1 MAKNT
6 KKKKTTKNNIKR
18 AARSDESVKRSEPAV
33 KKAAERKEEKPIPSA
48 RPVNQV
54 IPFIFGLLALFILFC
69 FIWPSASGAVGGVI
83 RSVVFGIFG
92 VGSIFVPVLLILLAV
107 FWLKL
112 IDSNKIWFKLIFG
125 LSFIAF
131 FSAFCGVFKLGA
143 ANASASELYALGG
156 TFSGGGVIGGG
167 LAQLMR
173 SLFGA
178 VFTGI
183 ISAVLF
189 LIFGCLTVG
198 ITPVYVITAV
208 KRRISEREKPVRSGE
223 KPVKQRKEEEQE
235 DEDGDEEDFVSVTP
249 ELQKGPEP
257 SSKKRKK
264 VLYDYEKD
272 NIVPAEEPDELSK
285 LLDDD
290 EGVEQ
295 FVRKPAEIFL
305 EDGILVDQPEKV
317 RPEKPADGQDKPA
330 ITAAEENSDG
340 EPEEAIDTVKT
351 PVGKTDRAPV
361 HTEAKPP
368 VQKPAPE
375 YRFPPLKLLSLPE
388 GKGAGISN
396 DEAISNAKKIVETLS
411 NFGISV
417 SVENISRGP
426 TITRYELK
434 PAPGVRIARIGN
446 LIDDLARVL
455 ASGGVRFES
464 SIEGK
469 DTVGIEVPNKTP
481 FTVNI
486 RTLLDTDTFRAAKS
500 KVFCAL
506 GVSISNEPTFLDIQ
520 KMPHM
525 IIAGATGM
533 GKSVCI
539 NSLIVSILYRAKPEE
554 VKLIMIDPK
563 KVEFAPYAGIPH
575 LLVPVITDMKKAA
588 GSLNWLVQE
597 MERRYDLIEAAGCR
611 NIFSYNDLARENP
624 EMEKLPVLVIIID
637 ELADLMAT
645 SKDNVESSIAR
656 IAAKARAA
664 GMHLIIGTQRP
675 DVTVIS
681 GTIKNNIPSRIAC
694 RVGSQI
700 DSRTIL
706 DEGGAER
713 LIGRG
718 DMLYKPVGAL
728 KLTRLQ
734 GAFVS
739 ESEVEA
745 VVSFIKNQGIEAN
758 YSDEAIRNID
768 KAAESIPDG
777 KKKLSMAGAESGDDE
792 LLLAAIE
799 VSFDAGKVA
808 TSLLNR
814 KLSIGYGRAAKIID
828 RMEEMGICSGANGS
842 KPRDLIMSRE
852 QFMAKYGQN
861 DD

>member
-1 MAKNT
+1 MAHNKKSSDVKKNSVKNNGAKKTNT
-6 KKKKTTKNNIKR
+6 KK
-18 AARSDESVKRSEPAV
+18 AAQDN
-33 KKAAERKEEKPIPSA
+33 A
-48 RPVNQV
+48 RGENT
-54 IPFIFGLLALFILFC
+54 
-69 FIWPSASGAVGGVI
+69 GVI
-83 RSVVFGIFG
+83 RIIQFCIGLTALFLLFCYIFPGASGIVGKGIRTGLFGSFG
-92 VGSIFVPVLLILLAV
+92 VSAMLIPSLMILLAV
-107 FWLKL
+107 FLKRVYDKGRLVLSL
-112 IDSNKIWFKLIFG
+112 IWGS
-125 LSFIAF
+125 LSQLFLAV
-131 FSAFCGVFKLGA
+131 FCGVFSLERSVTL
-143 ANASASELYALGG
+143 SASDLFEKSVN
-156 TFSGGGVIGGG
+156 FRGGGVVGGG
-167 LAQLMR
+167 IAQLLR
-173 SLFGA
+173 GGLGS
-178 VFTGI
+178 VFTAI
-183 ISAVLF
+183 ISALLF
-189 LIFGCLTVG
+189 IVFICLTIG
-198 ITPVYVITAV
+198 ITPSALTAFIEKKV
-208 KRRISEREKPVRSGE
+208 KSGAQKQAELYEEHKKKVAERRAEEAER
-223 KPVKQRKEEEQE
+223 QAEEELRRRNEQP
-235 DEDGDEEDFVSVTP
+235 DINIIPGDAT
-249 ELQKGPEP
+249 EP
-257 SSKKRKK
+257 IIKRKRKK
-264 VLYDYEKD
+264 AYDFD
-272 NIVPAEEPDELSK
+272 SEEPDIIPEKKKNAFDEL
-285 LLDDD
+285 LETED
-290 EGVEQ
+290 EGVEE
-295 FVRKPAEIFL
+295 FVRKPAEIFF
-305 EDGILVDQPEKV
+305 EDGVLVDRPGAEKVKPEQTEEKPPEKDDTPPDDV
-317 RPEKPADGQDKPA
+317 ITAVKNPVVPETDKPGAPIRPEVKEKPQPA
-330 ITAAEENSDG
+330 
-340 EPEEAIDTVKT
+340 
-351 PVGKTDRAPV
+351 
-361 HTEAKPP
+361 
-368 VQKPAPE
+368 
-375 YRFPPLKLLSLPE
+375 YRFPPLKLLSLPD

-396 DEAISNAKKIVETLS
+396 EEANLNARKIVDTLS

-426 TITRYELK
+426 TITRYELR
-434 PAPGVRIARIGN
+434 PAPGVRISRIGN

-469 DTVGIEVPNKTP
+469 DTVGIEVPNKSP

-486 RTLLDTDTFRAAKS
+486 RTLIDTETFRSAKS

-506 GVSISNEPTFLDIQ
+506 GVDVANSPTFLDIQ

-539 NSLIVSILYRAKPEE
+539 NSLIVSILYRAKPDE

-563 KVEFAPYAGIPH
+563 KVEFAPYIGIPH

-588 GSLNWLVQE
+588 GALNWLVQE
-597 MERRYDLIEAAGCR
+597 MERRYDLIEASGVR
-611 NIFSYNDLARENP
+611 NIFGYNDLAKDNP
-624 EMEKLPVLVIIID
+624 DMEKLPLLIIIID

-706 DEGGAER
+706 DESGAER

-739 ESEVEA
+739 DSEVEA
-745 VVSFIKNQGIEAN
+745 VVEFIKNQGIETN
-758 YSDEAIRNID
+758 YSDEAIKNID
-768 KAAESIPDG
+768 KEAENISDG
-777 KKKLSMAGAESGDDE
+777 KKKLSMAGAEGGDDE
-792 LLLAAIE
+792 LLLSAIE
-799 VSFDAGKVA
+799 ISFDAGKVA

-842 KPRDLIMSRE
+842 KPRELIMSRE
-852 QFMAKYGQN
+852 QFMAKYGN
-861 DD
+861 GEE

>member
-1 MAKNT
+1 MAQ
-6 KKKKTTKNNIKR
+6 KKTITAKKTKAKSYK
-18 AARSDESVKRSEPAV
+18 AKKSAPA
-33 KKAAERKEEKPIPSA
+33 KQPGDNTA
-48 RPVNQV
+48 V
-54 IPFIFGLLALFILFC
+54 IRIIQFVIGLSALFLLFC
-69 FIWPSASGAVGGVI
+69 YIFPGASGVVGQGI
-83 RSVVFGIFG
+83 RTGLFGVFGVSSVFI
-92 VGSIFVPVLLILLAV
+92 PTLLILSAV
-107 FWLKL
+107 FLKR
-112 IDSNKIWFKLIFG
+112 IYDSGRLIFCIIWG
-125 LSFIAF
+125 LLSQLFLSI
-131 FSAFCGVFKLGA
+131 FCGVFSLEKSVALT
-143 ANASASELYALGG
+143 ASDFFEKSKG
-156 TFSGGGVIGGG
+156 FHGGGVIGGV
-167 LAQLMR
+167 LAQFIRGGL
-173 SLFGA
+173 GA

-183 ISAVLF
+183 LSALIF
-189 LIFGCLTVG
+189 LIFFCLTIG
-198 ITPVYVITAV
+198 ITPAALASFIEKKVKATA
-208 KRRISEREKPVRSGE
+208 EKQSRLIDEHKKKAAE
-223 KPVKQRKEEEQE
+223 KKAAEAEKALFDN
-235 DEDGDEEDFVSVTP
+235 DEDGVDIIPEQPVKKHKRKAYDFDSEDDDLAP
-249 ELQKGPEP
+249 
-257 SSKKRKK
+257 KKRDA
-264 VLYDYEKD
+264 L
-272 NIVPAEEPDELSK
+272 DEL
-285 LLDDD
+285 LDSED
-290 EGVEQ
+290 EGVNE
-295 FVRKPAEIFL
+295 FVRKPAEIFF
-305 EDGILVDQPEKV
+305 EDNVLVDRPAEQKTEKV
-317 RPEKPADGQDKPA
+317 
-330 ITAAEENSDG
+330 T
-340 EPEEAIDTVKT
+340 EPEEDKLDTVKEV
-351 PVGKTDRAPV
+351 VGTNIADTAPV
-361 HTEAKPP
+361 EEKQPPKEKPKA
-368 VQKPAPE
+368 VYK
-375 YRFPPLKLLSLPE
+375 FPPMKLLSPPDA
-388 GKGAGISN
+388 KGAGISN
-396 DEAISNAKKIVETLS
+396 EEANSNARKIVDTLA

-426 TITRYELK
+426 TITRYELR
-434 PAPGVRIARIGN
+434 PAPGVRISKIGN

-469 DTVGIEVPNKTP
+469 DTVGIEVPNKVP

-486 RTLLDTDTFRAAKS
+486 RSLLDTDIFRAAKS

-506 GVSISNEPTFLDIQ
+506 GVDVSNSPTFLDIQ

-539 NSLIVSILYRAKPEE
+539 NSLIVSILYRARPDE

-563 KVEFAPYAGIPH
+563 KVEFAPYIGIPH

-588 GSLNWLVQE
+588 GALNWLVQE

-611 NIFSYNDLARENP
+611 NIFSYNEAAKDKE
-624 EMEKLPVLVIIID
+624 EMEKLPLLVIIID

-675 DVTVIS
+675 DVTIIS

-739 ESEVEA
+739 EAEVES
-745 VVSFIKNQGIEAN
+745 VVDFIKNQGVEVN
-758 YSDEAIRNID
+758 YSDEAIKNID
-768 KAAESIPDG
+768 KEAENINVG
-777 KKKLSMAGAESGDDE
+777 KKKLALPGAESGDDE
-792 LLLAAIE
+792 LLLSAIE
-799 VSFDAGKVA
+799 ISFDAGKVA

-842 KPRDLIMSRE
+842 KPRELIMTRE
-852 QFMAKYGQN
+852 QFEAKYGSEEQE
-861 DD
+861 

>member
-1 MAKNT
+1 MPA
-6 KKKKTTKNNIKR
+6 KKKSKSQNKKKSTNKKPSKTVT
-18 AARSDESVKRSEPAV
+18 SVKKTAEP
-33 KKAAERKEEKPIPSA
+33 KSDKPAGVPST

-54 IPFIFGLLALFILFC
+54 LPFIFGLLSAFILFC
-69 FIWPSASGAVGGVI
+69 FIWPNASGAVGEAI
-83 RSVVFGIFG
+83 CSAVFGIFG
-92 VGSIFVPVLLILLAV
+92 VASVAVPVLLLLLAIG
-107 FWLKL
+107 WLKI
-112 IDSNKIWFKLIFG
+112 IDSNKIYFKLLYGTLF
-125 LSFIAF
+125 LSF
-131 FSAFCGVFKLGA
+131 FSAFCAVFKLEA
-143 ANASASELYALGG
+143 ENRSASALYELGG
-156 TFSGGGVIGGG
+156 KFSGGGLLGGA
-167 LAQLMR
+167 LAQLMK
-173 SLFGA
+173 SAFGT

-183 ISAVLF
+183 IAAVLTIVF
-189 LIFGCLTVG
+189 ACLTVG
-198 ITPVYVITAV
+198 ITPVTVIAFIKRKVKASASKVKKKEPVTAKV
-208 KRRISEREKPVRSGE
+208 QVVE
-223 KPVKQRKEEEQE
+223 E
-235 DEDGDEEDFVSVTP
+235 DEDGEDEDDGIFADSGYGNLLPPVD
-249 ELQKGPEP
+249 PEP
-257 SSKKRKK
+257 EKTVKRKK
-264 VLYDYEKD
+264 ELYDYEKD
-272 NIVPAEEPDELSK
+272 NIIPNPEPDELSK

-305 EDGILVDQPEKV
+305 ADGILVQKPDKVPAEKSV
-317 RPEKPADGQDKPA
+317 
-330 ITAAEENSDG
+330 T
-340 EPEEAIDTVKT
+340 PEEPDETPVIETVKT
-351 PVGKTDRAPV
+351 PVTPQQN
-361 HTEAKPP
+361 HPEPAKEIKK
-368 VQKPAPE
+368 KPAPE
-375 YRFPPLKLLSLPE
+375 YKFPPLKLLSLPD
-388 GKGAGISN
+388 GKGAGISS
-396 DEAISNAKKIVETLS
+396 DEAISNAKKIVDTLS

-486 RTLLDTDTFRAAKS
+486 RTLLDTDTFRNAKS

-506 GVSISNEPTFLDIQ
+506 GVSVSNDPTFLDIQ

-539 NSLIVSILYRAKPEE
+539 NSLIVSILYRAKPDE

-611 NIFSYNDLARENP
+611 NIFSYNDMAKEDP
-624 EMEKLPVLVIIID
+624 SMEKLPVLVIIID
-637 ELADLMAT
+637 ELADLMST

-745 VVSFIKNQGIEAN
+745 VVGYIKNQGIEAD
-758 YSDEAIRNID
+758 YSDEAIKNID

-777 KKKLSMAGAESGDDE
+777 KKKLSISGAESGDDE

-799 VSFDAGKVA
+799 ISFDAGKVA

-852 QFMAKYGQN
+852 QFIAKYGQS
-861 DD
+861 DDE

>member
-1 MAKNT
+1 MAQKRKT
-6 KKKKTTKNNIKR
+6 TAKKTRTK
-18 AARSDESVKRSEPAV
+18 SVKAAKRTTVKQQGDNTAV
-33 KKAAERKEEKPIPSA
+33 IRII
-48 RPVNQV
+48 QFV
-54 IPFIFGLLALFILFC
+54 IGLIALFLLFC
-69 FIWPSASGAVGGVI
+69 YIFPAASGAVGLGI
-83 RSVVFGIFG
+83 RTGLFGVFG
-92 VGSIFVPVLLILLAV
+92 VSAVLLPILLLLLAV
-107 FWLKL
+107 FLKRIIDKNRLLFCILWGL
-112 IDSNKIWFKLIFG
+112 ISQFF
-125 LSFIAF
+125 LSV
-131 FSAFCGVFKLGA
+131 FCGVFSLEKSA
-143 ANASASELYALGG
+143 ALTAADLFDKSKG
-156 TFSGGGVIGGG
+156 FHGGGVVGGY

-173 SLFGA
+173 SGLGA

-183 ISAVLF
+183 LSMLMF
-189 LIFGCLTVG
+189 LIFFCLTIG
-198 ITPVYVITAV
+198 ITPSAIASYIERKV
-208 KRRISEREKPVRSGE
+208 KAG
-223 KPVKQRKEEEQE
+223 
-235 DEDGDEEDFVSVTP
+235 
-249 ELQKGPEP
+249 
-257 SSKKRKK
+257 
-264 VLYDYEKD
+264 
-272 NIVPAEEPDELSK
+272 AEAQSK
-285 LLDDD
+285 LLDEHKRKAAAKKAAAEEEEIKIDYYEDHTADQPKKQTKKANDFDLENDDPAPKKRVKKAYDFDSEDDGLTPKKRDALDELLDSED
-290 EGVEQ
+290 EGVDE

-305 EDGILVDQPEKV
+305 EDGILVD
-317 RPEKPADGQDKPA
+317 RPVKETAKKKNPDEDKL
-330 ITAAEENSDG
+330 
-340 EPEEAIDTVKT
+340 DTVKEVVGT
-351 PVGKTDRAPV
+351 NADDLAPSDEKQPPKEKPQPVYK
-361 HTEAKPP
+361 
-368 VQKPAPE
+368 
-375 YRFPPLKLLSLPE
+375 FPPMKLLSPPDA
-388 GKGAGISN
+388 KGAGISN
-396 DEAISNAKKIVETLS
+396 EEANSNARKIVDTLA

-417 SVENISRGP
+417 SVDNISRGP
-426 TITRYELK
+426 TITRYELR
-434 PAPGVRIARIGN
+434 PAPGVRIAKIGN

-455 ASGGVRFES
+455 ASGGVRFEG

-469 DTVGIEVPNKTP
+469 DTVGIEVPNKVP

-486 RTLLDTDTFRAAKS
+486 RSLLDTDIFRAAKS

-506 GVSISNEPTFLDIQ
+506 GVDVSNSPTFLDIQ

-539 NSLIVSILYRAKPEE
+539 NSLIVSILYRARPDE

-563 KVEFAPYAGIPH
+563 KVEFAPYIGIPH

-588 GSLNWLVQE
+588 GALNWLVQE

-611 NIFSYNDLARENP
+611 NIFSYNEAAKDKE
-624 EMEKLPVLVIIID
+624 EMEKLPLLVIIID

-675 DVTVIS
+675 DVTIIS

-739 ESEVEA
+739 EAEVES
-745 VVSFIKNQGIEAN
+745 VVNFIKNQGIETN
-758 YSDEAIRNID
+758 YSDEAIKNID
-768 KAAESIPDG
+768 KEAENINTG
-777 KKKLSMAGAESGDDE
+777 KKKLALPGAESGDDE
-792 LLLAAIE
+792 LLLSAIE
-799 VSFDAGKVA
+799 ISFDAGKVA

-842 KPRDLIMSRE
+842 KPRELIMSRE
-852 QFMAKYGQN
+852 QFEAKYGSEEQE
-861 DD
+861 

>member
-1 MAKNT
+1 MASKRKTKAKKQNTAKNVRT
-6 KKKKTTKNNIKR
+6 PAEKGRDNNTAVIRIIQFAIGLTALFLLFCYIFPDASGVVGRGIRTGLFGVFGVSSILIPVLLILLSVFLKRIYENGRLIFCIIWGHLALLFFAVFCGVFSLEKSVLTASDFFSKSSAFSGGGVVGGALAQLLRGGLGAVFTGILSALLFIIFFCLTIGITPAAIASFIEKK
-18 AARSDESVKRSEPAV
+18 VKAGAQAQSRLIDSQK
-33 KKAAERKEEKPIPSA
+33 KKAAERKAAHAEKEEKAEEESA
-48 RPVNQV
+48 
-54 IPFIFGLLALFILFC
+54 
-69 FIWPSASGAVGGVI
+69 
-83 RSVVFGIFG
+83 
-92 VGSIFVPVLLILLAV
+92 
-107 FWLKL
+107 
-112 IDSNKIWFKLIFG
+112 D
-125 LSFIAF
+125 
-131 FSAFCGVFKLGA
+131 
-143 ANASASELYALGG
+143 
-156 TFSGGGVIGGG
+156 
-167 LAQLMR
+167 
-173 SLFGA
+173 
-178 VFTGI
+178 
-183 ISAVLF
+183 AVLEEASKKHNKKAYDF
-189 LIFGCLTVG
+189 DNEPE
-198 ITPVYVITAV
+198 ITP
-208 KRRISEREKPVRSGE
+208 
-223 KPVKQRKEEEQE
+223 
-235 DEDGDEEDFVSVTP
+235 
-249 ELQKGPEP
+249 
-257 SSKKRKK
+257 KKRDA
-264 VLYDYEKD
+264 L
-272 NIVPAEEPDELSK
+272 DEL
-285 LLDDD
+285 LDSDD
-290 EGVEQ
+290 EGVDQ

-305 EDGILVDQPEKV
+305 EDGILVD
-317 RPEKPADGQDKPA
+317 KPAKKTVKKP
-330 ITAAEENSDG
+330 T
-340 EPEEAIDTVKT
+340 PEEKDEEDELDTVKEVVGTNTEDLT
-351 PVGKTDRAPV
+351 PKEQRQPPKEKPQPV
-361 HTEAKPP
+361 
-368 VQKPAPE
+368 
-375 YRFPPLKLLSLPE
+375 YRFPPMKLLSLPDA
-388 GKGAGISN
+388 KGSGISN
-396 DEAISNAKKIVETLS
+396 EEANGNARKIVDTLA
-411 NFGISV
+411 NFGITV

-426 TITRYELK
+426 TITRYELR
-434 PAPGVRIARIGN
+434 PAPGVRISRIGN

-469 DTVGIEVPNKTP
+469 DTVGIEVPNKVP

-486 RTLLDTDTFRAAKS
+486 RTLLDTDIFRAAKS

-506 GVSISNEPTFLDIQ
+506 GVDVSNSPTFLDIQ

-539 NSLIVSILYRAKPEE
+539 NSLIVSILYRAKPDE

-563 KVEFAPYAGIPH
+563 KVEFAPYIGIPH

-588 GSLNWLVQE
+588 GALNWLVQE

-611 NIFSYNDLARENP
+611 NIFSYNETAKDKP
-624 EMEKLPVLVIIID
+624 DMEKLPLLVIIID

-675 DVTVIS
+675 DVTIIS

-739 ESEVEA
+739 ESEVES
-745 VVSFIKNQGIEAN
+745 VVSFIKNQGIETN
-758 YSDEAIRNID
+758 YSDDAIKKID
-768 KAAESIPDG
+768 KEAENISDG
-777 KKKLSMAGAESGDDE
+777 KKKLALPGSDSGDDE
-792 LLLAAIE
+792 LLLSAIE
-799 VSFDAGKVA
+799 ISFDAGKVA

-842 KPRDLIMSRE
+842 KPRELIMSRE
-852 QFMAKYGQN
+852 QFEAKYGTDEQE
-861 DD
+861 

>member
-1 MAKNT
+1 MAQKKKSNKKQNKT
-6 KKKKTTKNNIKR
+6 KKPTEKK
-18 AARSDESVKRSEPAV
+18 PAP
-33 KKAAERKEEKPIPSA
+33 KAAETKAASKPAEIDRSPII
-48 RPVNQV
+48 RLIQV
-54 IPFIFGLLALFILFC
+54 FIALTALFLLFC
-69 FIWPSASGAVGGVI
+69 YIWPDASGVVGRGIRTGLFGVFGVSAMLIPTLLILLSVFLKRVYENGRLPFSVLWGALSQLFLAIFCGVFSLEKSVNLTAADFFDICSGFRGGGVVGGVI
-83 RSVVFGIFG
+83 AQFLR
-92 VGSIFVPVLLILLAV
+92 
-107 FWLKL
+107 
-112 IDSNKIWFKLIFG
+112 
-125 LSFIAF
+125 
-131 FSAFCGVFKLGA
+131 
-143 ANASASELYALGG
+143 
-156 TFSGGGVIGGG
+156 GG
-167 LAQLMR
+167 LG
-173 SLFGA
+173 S

-183 ISAVLF
+183 ISALLF
-189 LIFGCLTVG
+189 IIFICLTIG
-198 ITPVYVITAV
+198 ITPAALATYIEKKV
-208 KRRISEREKPVRSGE
+208 KKGAEKQSERIDEYKKRAAEKRAAE
-223 KPVKQRKEEEQE
+223 KAAALERQAEEERQAE
-235 DEDGDEEDFVSVTP
+235 YEAVERARKNKKAYDFDSEIEDVKPKKRDTLYELLDED
-249 ELQKGPEP
+249 
-257 SSKKRKK
+257 
-264 VLYDYEKD
+264 
-272 NIVPAEEPDELSK
+272 
-285 LLDDD
+285 DD
-290 EGVEQ
+290 GVEQ

-305 EDGILVDQPEKV
+305 EDGILVD
-317 RPEKPADGQDKPA
+317 RPEKK
-330 ITAAEENSDG
+330 
-340 EPEEAIDTVKT
+340 EPEKAKPETDIDESEILTTVSA
-351 PVGKTDRAPV
+351 PVGISTDKLEKSDKSKEKEEEKEKEVKVQPKPEPV
-361 HTEAKPP
+361 
-368 VQKPAPE
+368 

-388 GKGAGISN
+388 GKGAGISA
-396 DEAISNAKKIVETLS
+396 DEASQNARKIVDTLS

-417 SVENISRGP
+417 SIENISRGP

-434 PAPGVRIARIGN
+434 PAPGVRISRIGS

-469 DTVGIEVPNKTP
+469 DTVGIEVPNKVP

-486 RTLLDTDTFRAAKS
+486 RTLIDTETFRAAKS

-506 GVSISNEPTFLDIQ
+506 GVDVSNEPTYLDIQ

-539 NSLIVSILYRAKPEE
+539 NSMIVSILYRAKPDE

-563 KVEFAPYAGIPH
+563 KVEFAPYIGIPH

-588 GSLNWLVQE
+588 GALNWLVQE
-597 MERRYDLIEAAGCR
+597 MERRYTLIEQSGVR
-611 NIFSYNDLARENP
+611 NIFGYNDLCKNNP
-624 EMEKLPVLVIIID
+624 DMEKLPVLIIIID

-645 SKDNVESSIAR
+645 SKDSVESSIAR

-706 DEGGAER
+706 DESGAER

-739 ESEVEA
+739 DSEVEA
-745 VVSFIKNQGIEAN
+745 VVNFIKNQGIETN
-758 YSDEAIRNID
+758 YSDEAIKNID
-768 KAAESIPDG
+768 KEAENIGDN
-777 KKKLSMAGAESGDDE
+777 KKKLSIQGGGEGSDDE
-792 LLLAAIE
+792 LLLSAIE
-799 VSFDAGKVA
+799 ISFDAGKVA

-842 KPRDLIMSRE
+842 KPRELIMSRE
-852 QFMAKYGQN
+852 QFMAKYGN
-861 DD
+861 GEDV

>member
-1 MAKNT
+1 MAK
-6 KKKKTTKNNIKR
+6 KKSKKTTKNSTKK
-18 AARSDESVKRSEPAV
+18 AYVVKKAKKPENAV
-33 KKAAERKEEKPIPSA
+33 KKAEPEPKSAAAPSSRPI
-48 RPVNQV
+48 NQV
-54 IPFIFGLLALFILFC
+54 LPFIFGLVSVFMLFC
-69 FIWPSASGAVGGVI
+69 FIWPSASGAVGAAI
-83 RSVVFGIFG
+83 RSAVFGVFG
-92 VGSIFVPVLLILLAV
+92 VGAAAVPALLILLAIG
-107 FWLKL
+107 WLKL
-112 IDSNKIWFKLIFG
+112 IDSKKIYFRILFG
-125 LSFIAF
+125 ALFLAF
-131 FSAFCGVFKLGA
+131 FSAFCAVFKLA
-143 ANASASELYALGG
+143 KTDLSVSELYALGG
-156 TFSGGGVIGGG
+156 RFSGGGVVGGG
-167 LAQLMR
+167 LAQFMR
-173 SLFGA
+173 SGFGA

-183 ISAVLF
+183 ISCVLF
-189 LIFGCLTVG
+189 VVFACLIVG
-198 ITPVYVITAV
+198 ITPFTIV
-208 KRRISEREKPVRSGE
+208 KALADIRAENRKKE
-223 KPVKQRKEEEQE
+223 KPVKKPKHVEEDD
-235 DEDGDEEDFVSVTP
+235 DEDDEDVIGGEDEEDESEIP
-249 ELQKGPEP
+249 EDEP
-257 SSKKRKK
+257 KQDPPKKKK
-264 VLYDYEKD
+264 KELYDYEKD
-272 NIVPAEEPDELSK
+272 NIIPDDDRDELSK

-305 EDGILVDQPEKV
+305 EDGILVETPKKQEPEPSAETKAES
-317 RPEKPADGQDKPA
+317 EKKETEEQEKQPAD
-330 ITAAEENSDG
+330 
-340 EPEEAIDTVKT
+340 TVRT
-351 PVGKTDRAPV
+351 PVGSGTGQTAAP
-361 HTEAKPP
+361 ERPA
-368 VQKPAPE
+368 QKPAPV
-375 YRFPPLKLLSLPE
+375 YKFPPLKLLSLPD

-396 DEAISNAKKIVETLS
+396 EEAMSNAKKIVDTLA

-434 PAPGVRIARIGN
+434 PAPGVRIARISN

-486 RTLLDTDTFRAAKS
+486 RTLLDTDTFRNAKS

-539 NSLIVSILYRAKPEE
+539 NSLIVSILYRAKPDE

-588 GSLNWLVQE
+588 GSLNWLVSE

-611 NIFSYNDLARENP
+611 NIFSYNDLAKDDP
-624 EMEKLPVLVIIID
+624 SMEKLPILVIIID

-700 DSRTIL
+700 DSRTII

-739 ESEVEA
+739 ESEVETI
-745 VVSFIKNQGIEAN
+745 VNYIKNQGIEAN
-758 YSDEAIRNID
+758 YSDEAIKNID

-777 KKKLSMAGAESGDDE
+777 KKKLSISGAESGDDE

-799 VSFDAGKVA
+799 VSFEAGKVA

-852 QFMAKYGQN
+852 QFIAKYGQS
-861 DD
+861 DDE

>member
-1 MAKNT
+1 MAS
-6 KKKKTTKNNIKR
+6 KKKSSSKKINAKKAKT
-18 AARSDESVKRSEPAV
+18 V
-33 KKAAERKEEKPIPSA
+33 KKAPEN
-48 RPVNQV
+48 RPADNTAV
-54 IPFIFGLLALFILFC
+54 IRIVQFAVGLTALFLVFC
-69 FIWPSASGAVGGVI
+69 FIFPGASGAVGRFI
-83 RSVVFGIFG
+83 RTGLFGVFG
-92 VGSIFVPVLLILLAV
+92 VSAVLLPVLLILLAV
-107 FWLKL
+107 FLKQIIDNGRL
-112 IDSNKIWFKLIFG
+112 IYCFIWG
-125 LSFIAF
+125 SLSQL
-131 FSAFCGVFKLGA
+131 FSAIFCGVFSLEKSAHLTA
-143 ANASASELYALGG
+143 ADFFEKSSG
-156 TFSGGGVIGGG
+156 FHGGGVVGGFFAQLIRGG
-167 LAQLMR
+167 L
-173 SLFGA
+173 GA

-183 ISAVLF
+183 LSMLLF
-189 LIFGCLTVG
+189 LIFFCLTIG
-198 ITPVYVITAV
+198 ITPAAIAAFIETKVKAGAEAQKKHEEER
-208 KRRISEREKPVRSGE
+208 KRRAAEK
-223 KPVKQRKEEEQE
+223 KAQ
-235 DEDGDEEDFVSVTP
+235 EED
-249 ELQKGPEP
+249 
-257 SSKKRKK
+257 
-264 VLYDYEKD
+264 
-272 NIVPAEEPDELSK
+272 
-285 LLDDD
+285 DDD
-290 EGVEQ
+290 EIGGIDDIAGNHERYVADPAKKRVKKAYDFDSEDNDIIPKKRDALDELLDSEDEGVGE

-305 EDGILVDQPEKV
+305 EDGVLVDRPVTEKPKKAKEKDEDELGAVKEAVGTDITEPVPEKQ
-317 RPEKPADGQDKPA
+317 PPKEKPQ
-330 ITAAEENSDG
+330 
-340 EPEEAIDTVKT
+340 
-351 PVGKTDRAPV
+351 PV
-361 HTEAKPP
+361 
-368 VQKPAPE
+368 
-375 YRFPPLKLLSLPE
+375 YRFPPMKLLSLPDA
-388 GKGAGISN
+388 KGAGISN
-396 DEAISNAKKIVETLS
+396 EEASSNARKIVDTLA

-426 TITRYELK
+426 TITRYELR
-434 PAPGVRIARIGN
+434 PAPGVRIAKIGN

-469 DTVGIEVPNKTP
+469 DTVGIEVPNKVP

-486 RTLLDTDTFRAAKS
+486 RSLLDTDIFRAAKS

-506 GVSISNEPTFLDIQ
+506 GVDVSNSPTFLDIQ

-539 NSLIVSILYRAKPEE
+539 NSLIVSILYRAKPDE

-563 KVEFAPYAGIPH
+563 KVEFAPYIGIPH

-588 GSLNWLVQE
+588 GALNWLVQE

-611 NIFSYNDLARENP
+611 NIFSYNEAAKDKP
-624 EMEKLPVLVIIID
+624 EMEKLPLLVIIID

-675 DVTVIS
+675 DVTIIS

-739 ESEVEA
+739 EAEVEA
-745 VVSFIKNQGIEAN
+745 VVNFIKNQGIETN
-758 YSDEAIRNID
+758 YSDEAIKNID
-768 KAAESIPDG
+768 KEAENINVG
-777 KKKLSMAGAESGDDE
+777 KKKLALPGADSGDDE

-799 VSFDAGKVA
+799 ISFDAGKVA

-842 KPRDLIMSRE
+842 KPRELIMSRE
-852 QFMAKYGQN
+852 QFEAKYGS
-861 DD
+861 DDAE

>member
-1 MAKNT
+1 MTQKKKSNT
-6 KKKKTTKNNIKR
+6 KKSNTKDVKTEKR
-18 AARSDESVKRSEPAV
+18 RSGEYTGIIRIIQFAA
-33 KKAAERKEEKPIPSA
+33 
-48 RPVNQV
+48 
-54 IPFIFGLLALFILFC
+54 GLTALFLLFC
-69 FIWPSASGAVGGVI
+69 YIFPGASGVVGQGI
-83 RSVVFGIFG
+83 RTGLFGAFG
-92 VGSIFVPVLLILLAV
+92 VASMLIPVLFALVAV
-107 FWLKL
+107 FLKQ
-112 IDSNKIWFKLIFG
+112 IYEKGRLIFCIIWG
-125 LSFIAF
+125 SLSQLFL
-131 FSAFCGVFKLGA
+131 SVFCGVFSLGA
-143 ANASASELYALGG
+143 ENLSIPQFFEKCKN
-156 TFSGGGVIGGG
+156 FSGGGVVGGM
-167 LAQLMR
+167 LAQLIKGG
-173 SLFGA
+173 LGV
-178 VFTGI
+178 VFTAI
-183 ISAVLF
+183 ISALLF
-189 LIFGCLTVG
+189 IVFFCLTIG
-198 ITPVYVITAV
+198 ITPTAIAAFIE
-208 KRRISEREKPVRSGE
+208 KKGKAGAEAISKKKDEHKKKAAEKKAAAE
-223 KPVKQRKEEEQE
+223 N
-235 DEDGDEEDFVSVTP
+235 DDGDLDIKDFYDDGGYAVEPPKKTKRKAYDFDSEDDDIIP
-249 ELQKGPEP
+249 
-257 SSKKRKK
+257 KKRDA
-264 VLYDYEKD
+264 LD
-272 NIVPAEEPDELSK
+272 K
-285 LLDDD
+285 LLDSDD
-290 EGVEQ
+290 EGVNE
-295 FVRKPAEIFL
+295 FVRTPADIFL
-305 EDGILVDQPEKV
+305 EDGVLVD
-317 RPEKPADGQDKPA
+317 RPAPAVPDK
-330 ITAAEENSDG
+330 TEDRL
-340 EPEEAIDTVKT
+340 DTVKET
-351 PVGKTDRAPV
+351 VGFDTADLQPSMDI
-361 HTEAKPP
+361 KPP
-368 VQKPAPE
+368 VKKSEPE
-375 YRFPPLKLLSLPE
+375 YRFPPMKLLSLPDA
-388 GKGAGISN
+388 KGAGISN
-396 DEAISNAKKIVETLS
+396 EEANSNARKIVDTLA

-426 TITRYELK
+426 TITRYELR
-434 PAPGVRIARIGN
+434 PAPGVRIAKIGN

-469 DTVGIEVPNKTP
+469 DTVGIEVPNKVP

-486 RTLLDTDTFRAAKS
+486 RSLLDTDIFRAAKS

-506 GVSISNEPTFLDIQ
+506 GVDVSNSPTFLDIQ

-539 NSLIVSILYRAKPEE
+539 NSLIVSILYRARPDE

-563 KVEFAPYAGIPH
+563 KVEFAPYIGIPH

-588 GSLNWLVQE
+588 GALNWLVQE

-611 NIFSYNDLARENP
+611 NIFSYNEAAKDKE
-624 EMEKLPVLVIIID
+624 EMEKLPLLVIIID

-675 DVTVIS
+675 DVTIIS

-739 ESEVEA
+739 EAEVES
-745 VVSFIKNQGIEAN
+745 VVNFIKNQGIETN
-758 YSDEAIRNID
+758 YSDEAIKNID
-768 KAAESIPDG
+768 KEAENINVG
-777 KKKLSMAGAESGDDE
+777 KKKIALPGAESGDDE
-792 LLLAAIE
+792 LLLAAINI
-799 VSFDAGKVA
+799 SFDAGKVA

-842 KPRDLIMSRE
+842 KPRELIMSRE
-852 QFMAKYGQN
+852 QFEAKYGTDEQE
-861 DD
+861 

>member
-1 MAKNT
+1 MAT
-6 KKKKTTKNNIKR
+6 KKKVKTKK
-18 AARSDESVKRSEPAV
+18 VKGKKV
-33 KKAAERKEEKPIPSA
+33 KKENTAKKQQEKKPNDGTA
-48 RPVNQV
+48 V
-54 IPFIFGLLALFILFC
+54 IRIIQFAIGLTALFLVFC
-69 FIWPSASGAVGGVI
+69 YIFPGASGVVGRGI
-83 RSVVFGIFG
+83 RTGLFGVFG
-92 VGSIFVPVLLILLAV
+92 VSSVLLPILMILIAV
-107 FWLKL
+107 FLKRL
-112 IDSNKIWFKLIFG
+112 IDDGRLILSLIFG
-125 LSFIAF
+125 TLSQLFLSI
-131 FSAFCGVFKLGA
+131 FCGVFSLEK
-143 ANASASELYALGG
+143 SATLTFVDFFDKSKV
-156 TFSGGGVIGGG
+156 FSGGGAIGGS
-167 LAQLMR
+167 LAQLI
-173 SLFGA
+173 SKGLGA

-183 ISAVLF
+183 LSMLLL
-189 LIFGCLTVG
+189 LIFICLTVG
-198 ITPVYVITAV
+198 ITPAAV
-208 KRRISEREKPVRSGE
+208 AAFIERKVKAGAEAKSKRTDKKKKAKPEKE
-223 KPVKQRKEEEQE
+223 DDE
-235 DEDGDEEDFVSVTP
+235 DEDEDDEEDQIVP
-249 ELQKGPEP
+249 PA
-257 SSKKRKK
+257 KKRVKK
-264 VLYDYEKD
+264 AYDFDSED
-272 NIVPAEEPDELSK
+272 DDIVPKKRDALDEL
-285 LLDDD
+285 LDSDD
-290 EGVEQ
+290 EGVDE
-295 FVRKPAEIFL
+295 FVRKPAEMFL
-305 EDGILVDQPEKV
+305 EDDILV
-317 RPEKPADGQDKPA
+317 EKPAAEKPKKEKENPEDGL
-330 ITAAEENSDG
+330 
-340 EPEEAIDTVKT
+340 DTTKEVL
-351 PVGKTDRAPV
+351 GTDMA
-361 HTEAKPP
+361 
-368 VQKPAPE
+368 APE
-375 YRFPPLKLLSLPE
+375 PVVEKQPPKEKPQPVYRFPPMKLLSMPDA
-388 GKGAGISN
+388 KGAGISN
-396 DEAISNAKKIVETLS
+396 EEANSNARKIVDTLA

-426 TITRYELK
+426 TITRYELR
-434 PAPGVRIARIGN
+434 PAPGVRIAKIGN

-464 SIEGK
+464 SIEGR
-469 DTVGIEVPNKTP
+469 DTVGIEVPNKVP

-486 RTLLDTDTFRAAKS
+486 RSLLDTDIFRAAKS

-506 GVSISNEPTFLDIQ
+506 GVDVSNSPVFLDIQ

-539 NSLIVSILYRAKPEE
+539 NSLIVSILYRAKPDE

-563 KVEFAPYAGIPH
+563 KVEFAPYIGIPH

-588 GSLNWLVQE
+588 GALNWLVQE

-611 NIFSYNDLARENP
+611 NIFSYNEAAKEKED
-624 EMEKLPVLVIIID
+624 MEKLPLLVIIID

-675 DVTVIS
+675 DVTIIS

-739 ESEVEA
+739 EAEVES
-745 VVSFIKNQGIEAN
+745 VVAFIKNQGVETN
-758 YSDEAIRNID
+758 YSDEAIKNID
-768 KAAESIPDG
+768 KEAENINTAG
-777 KKKLSMAGAESGDDE
+777 KKKVILSGADSGDDE

-799 VSFDAGKVA
+799 ISFDAGKVA

-842 KPRDLIMSRE
+842 KPRELIMSRE
-852 QFMAKYGQN
+852 QFEAKYGT
-861 DD
+861 DDTD